1 MTEETPKLSP
11 PYLAFRTFLGS
22 VEALENVIPKRIDR
36 GIWRSSSGAIQG
48 QIMIAY
54 RFLGLLDDQDK
65 PTSLLHQLVDAQGED
80 RKKIIEGM
88 IEKAFH
94 KLIAHD
100 LTKMTPKILD
110 EEMGHFG
117 ITGDTRR
124 KAVTFFLQAAKYV
137 ELPLSPFLL
146 KQVRNTSGTRRKRN
160 PRVAREK
167 SLSSQ
172 PQVEKG
178 NSRVVHLRSG
188 GSLTLVIS
196 ADIWAMPLN
205 DRDFVLSLIDKVQQ
219 YEKQQKQKEKN

>member
-1 MTEETPKLSP
+1 MTEESPRLSP
-11 PYLAFRTFLGS
+11 PYLALRTFLGS
-22 VEALENVIPKRIDR
+22 VEALENAIPKRIDR

-48 QIMIAY
+48 QIMMAY

-65 PTSLLHQLVDAQGED
+65 PTPLLHQLVDAKGKD
-80 RKKIIEGM
+80 RKKVMEGM

-94 KLIAHD
+94 QLIAHD

-117 ITGDTRR
+117 ITGNTRR

-146 KQVRNTSGTRRKRN
+146 SQVRNTSGTRRKRTS
-160 PRVAREK
+160 RVTREK
-167 SLSSQ
+167 SVSSQ

-178 NSRVVHLRSG
+178 SSRVVHLQSG
-188 GSLTLVIS
+188 GSLTLSIS
-196 ADIWAMPLN
+196 ADIWAMPPN
-205 DRDFVLSLIDKVQQ
+205 DRDFVLSLIDIVQK
-219 YEKQQKQKEKN
+219 YEKPQKQKEKN